1 MASPQGISTGC
12 GNQHAGVFVMRRTEH
27 LLNEAF
33 QEALKDA
40 GITAKDI
47 DRVLLVGG
55 GLYALRSVTG
65 GQKSQ
70 GEACASSGD
79 CARGHVCAGSV
90 FRATQSVCRKTC
102 DESTECP
109 SGRCDPIL
117 ASQRAGLG
125 GISGFRGV
133 CR

>member
-1 MASPQGISTGC
+1 MISDDSMSGSPPRNPVPDTRSAEEVAAGNRRALLGC
-12 GNQHAGVFVMRRTEH
+12 GAI
-27 LLNEAF
+27 LLV
-33 QEALKDA
+33 
-40 GITAKDI
+40 GS
-47 DRVLLVGG
+47 LLVGG

-90 FRATQSVCRKTC
+90 FRATQTVCRKTC

-117 ASQRAGLG
+117 ESQRAGIG
-125 GISGFRGV
+125 GIGGFRGV